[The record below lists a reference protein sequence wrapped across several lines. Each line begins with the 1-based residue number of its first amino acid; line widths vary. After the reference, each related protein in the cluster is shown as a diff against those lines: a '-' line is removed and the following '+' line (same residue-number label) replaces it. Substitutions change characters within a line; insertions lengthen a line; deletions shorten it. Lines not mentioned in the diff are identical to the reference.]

1 MSVHI
6 VVGTLW
12 NTREQANRID
22 QGSLSAVVVEVFME
36 KREMD

>member
-22 QGSLSAVVVEVFME
+22 QGSLSAVVEVFME